1 MTTPSTTPKRG
12 STSWSWADIMD
23 RIRWPHAAI
32 ILGVVAG
39 VVAILLLAPDT
50 TIGHIIRAI
59 GLLTGTGGVFGTVS
73 RAGVLRAPE
82 ELPPPAAI
90 PARPVPR
97 RDERREGHV
106 TMELMLAIVA
116 VAYVAAR
123 SVYAVVHYLGLLAFL
138 LVLGATP
145 GCGPSALAIHVRA
158 ATVATAALEQ
168 VPEIVE
174 RVVEHHIESEC
185 GLAAAGDVA
194 CVEALQLRMAPD
206 LAVVDLGVIAVREPL
221 TAYVAT
227 LRLLAD
233 ADAGGDPDVIGALV
247 SMAGRVAHVWPELVA
262 ALRALGA
269 DLPIPPLLELATAL
283 VGGAS

>member
-97 RDERREGHV
+97 RDERRDGHV

-123 SVYAVVHYLGLLAFL
+123 SVYAVAHYLGLLALL
-138 LVLGATP
+138 LVLGVAP
-145 GCGPSALAIHVRA
+145 GCGAGAIAVHARA
-158 ATVATAALEQ
+158 ATIATVALEG
-168 VPEIVE
+168 VAPMIEAE
-174 RVVEHHIESEC
+174 TTRRVAEC
-185 GLAAAGDVA
+185 GPADVA
-194 CVEALQLRMAPD
+194 CVERVSAELAPWLADAD
-206 LAVVDLGVIAVREPL
+206 LAVIAVRGAV
-221 TAYVAT
+221 TSYVT
-227 LRLLAD
+227 GVRLVLD
-233 ADAGGDPDVIGALV
+233 VGTDDGGAVL
-247 SMAGRVAHVWPELVA
+247 S
-262 ALRALGA
+262 ALGA
-269 DLPIPPLLELATAL
+269 GAGRLVGVWTQLAAVFLRRGIELPMPPLLDVAAA
-283 VGGAS
+283 VGGAL